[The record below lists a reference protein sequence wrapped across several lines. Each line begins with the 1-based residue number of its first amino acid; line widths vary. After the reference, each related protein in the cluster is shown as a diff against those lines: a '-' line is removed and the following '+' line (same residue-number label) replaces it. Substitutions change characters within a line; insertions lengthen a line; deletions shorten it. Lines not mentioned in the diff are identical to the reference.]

1 VPYAKL
7 EDPQSLNLYAY
18 VRNNPTTGIDLDG
31 HCNPNDWGC
40 NSWSGSGNFAAK
52 ESTEQAN
59 LAAQKQAQQQIANNA
74 VNQEGSATYE
84 YGHSKGSYPAGTN
97 KCNEFVADTVASS
110 GAARP
115 QVPRSGI
122 LGWFGLTRDPTAKE
136 WATMSI
142 AGWSAPD
149 SVAHAR
155 PGDVIAMG
163 HHDDNEGHVGIV
175 VGPGLT
181 ASVNANTR
189 PGGIVTVNTWGF
201 RATGGNQEHP
211 GDVVVVRHYIGDGQ

>member
-1 VPYAKL
+1 
-7 EDPQSLNLYAY
+7 
-18 VRNNPTTGIDLDG
+18 
-31 HCNPNDWGC
+31 
-40 NSWSGSGNFAAK
+40 
-52 ESTEQAN
+52 
-59 LAAQKQAQQQIANNA
+59 
-74 VNQEGSATYE
+74 
-84 YGHSKGSYPAGTN
+84 
-97 KCNEFVADTVASS
+97 
-110 GAARP
+110 
-115 QVPRSGI
+115 
-122 LGWFGLTRDPTAKE
+122 
-136 WATMSI
+136 MSI

-181 ASVNANTR
+181 ASVNANTH